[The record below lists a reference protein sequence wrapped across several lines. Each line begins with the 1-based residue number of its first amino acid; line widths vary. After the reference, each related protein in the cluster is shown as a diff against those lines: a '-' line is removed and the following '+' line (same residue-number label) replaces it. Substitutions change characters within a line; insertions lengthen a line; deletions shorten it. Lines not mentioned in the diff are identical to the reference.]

1 MTGPADGDRLWADAT
16 LAALLLAIDPVGL
29 GGVLVRAQAG
39 PVRERWLGFLRGLFE
54 RSAPWLKAPVGVGEA
69 ALLGGLDLAATLGAG
84 RPVAERGLLA
94 RADGGVLVLAMAER
108 LEPTA
113 GALLAAALDQG
124 VLVGERD
131 GLSLRGAA
139 RFAVVALDEASGE
152 DDPAPARLAERLAF
166 HVDLGAVP
174 LRAALPPPLGS
185 GEIAGARARL
195 ARIEAPLEATEALC
209 AATLALG
216 IASLRA
222 PLLAQRVARAHA
234 ALDGRETITAD
245 DLACAARLV
254 LAPRATCLPA
264 PAEAEPPPEPPQ
276 EPPGEDAAPPADRDR
291 AETLQDVV
299 LDAARA
305 ALPAELLA
313 RLQLAGRLAGRS
325 RGRSGLA
332 ATSGLRGRPLG
343 TRRGQLRPGLRLHV
357 PDTLRAAAPW
367 QRLRAAAKPDSGA
380 VPAGR
385 RLEIRKDDFHIARVK
400 QRTQTTTIF
409 VVDASGSA
417 AAQRM
422 AEAKGAVE
430 LLLADC
436 YVRRDQVALVA
447 FRGSGAEVLLAP
459 TRSLTRAKR
468 ALAGL
473 PAGGG
478 TPLAAGIDTAS
489 RLVEQALRRGE
500 TPIVVA
506 LTDGRANVARDGI
519 GGRQRAAEDAL
530 AAARRFRGL
539 AAAAMVIDIA
549 ARPDPQGA
557 ELARAMGAAYL
568 PLPRADAQAVSRA
581 VRGVTGGT
589 GRSAARA
596 S

>member
-1 MTGPADGDRLWADAT
+1 MTAPADGERLWADAV
-16 LAALLLAIDPVGL
+16 AAAALLAIDPAGL
-29 GGVLVRAQAG
+29 GGVLLRAQAG
-39 PVRERWLGFLRGLFE
+39 PVRERWLGVLRGLFGPGE
-54 RSAPWLKAPVGVGEA
+54 PWLKAPVGVGEA

-113 GALLAAALDQG
+113 AALLAAALDRG
-124 VLVGERD
+124 VVVGERD

-139 RFAVVALDEASGE
+139 RFALVALDEASGD
-152 DDPAPARLAERLAF
+152 DDPAPARLAERMAF
-166 HVDLGAVP
+166 HIDLAAVP
-174 LRAALPPPLGS
+174 LRVAEPPPLGAA
-185 GEIAGARARL
+185 EIAAARARL
-195 ARIEAPLEATEALC
+195 AGIEVPLEATEALC
-209 AATLALG
+209 AASLALG

-222 PLLAQRVARAHA
+222 PLLAQRVARARA
-234 ALDGRETITAD
+234 ALDARGAISAD

-254 LAPRATCLPA
+254 LAPRATCLPTA
-264 PAEAEPPPEPPQ
+264 PEAEPPPEPPRDTGAEDT
-276 EPPGEDAAPPADRDR
+276 EPPPDRDR
-291 AETLQDVV
+291 PDTLQDVV
-299 LDAARA
+299 LEAARA

-332 ATSGLRGRPLG
+332 TSSGRRGRPLG
-343 TRRGQLRPGLRLHV
+343 TRRGQLRPGLRLHI

-367 QRLRAAAKPDSGA
+367 QRLRAPATPRGDGAAPGH
-380 VPAGR
+380 

-436 YVRRDQVALVA
+436 YVRRDQVALIA
-447 FRGSGAEVLLAP
+447 FRGGGAEILLAP

-478 TPLAAGIDTAS
+478 TPLAAGIDTAA

-519 GGRQRAAEDAL
+519 GGRQRAAADAL
-530 AAARRFRGL
+530 DAARRFRAL

-581 VRGVTGGT
+581 VRTVVGD